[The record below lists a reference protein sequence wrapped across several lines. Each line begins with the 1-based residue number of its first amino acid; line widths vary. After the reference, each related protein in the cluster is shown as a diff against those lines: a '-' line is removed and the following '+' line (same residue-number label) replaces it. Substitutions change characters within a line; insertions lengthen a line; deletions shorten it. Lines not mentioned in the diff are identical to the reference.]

1 MTTDISIRPLSATT
15 AVGEAASAGAAAQAG
30 RARKV
35 PEAAEKF
42 EAFVLQ
48 TFIQEMMPETPEGVY
63 GSGIAGDFWKSMM
76 AEKIAEQVAARG
88 SVGIADY
95 INGAHRTALRPGGAA
110 SADVLSQIATM
121 GTLAAHPLDPN
132 PSSGE

>member
-15 AVGEAASAGAAAQAG
+15 AIGDAASAGAVAQAA

-48 TFIQEMMPETPEGVY
+48 SFIQEMMPETPEGVY

-88 SVGIADY
+88 SVGIANY
-95 INGAHRTALRPGGAA
+95 INGTHHAGLRPGASA
-110 SADVLSQIATM
+110 SADVLSQLATM
-121 GTLAAHPLDPN
+121 GAAAVQPLDPN